1 MTEDYLQKLLSYGN
15 PLWTDI
21 TLTGDFVYDLHNFSE
36 ALRLT
41 LDDHKLLHRPDIE
54 EYMCRVN
61 LICEDIE
68 FFEKVCSFFIST
80 TKKTV
85 QPYIPN
91 SSDETTIKGLVEQLE
106 SSIMTKD
113 IMYAQEEV
121 KKLNNLLSG
130 QNKVLSEDDAI
141 RLQNTLDKAYFLK
154 KENSEVATEYFISV
168 RSWIAR
174 CQNRADI
181 SKATPHT
188 S

>member
-1 MTEDYLQKLLSYGN
+1 MAEIMGTVTSVKRYLSPEKIELKISPDLGGESTIILQQNRKYII
-15 PLWTDI
+15 P
-21 TLTGDFVYDLHNFSE
+21 DFQRE
-36 ALRLT
+36 IRW
-41 LDDHKLLHRPDIE
+41 E
-54 EYMCRVN
+54 EN
-61 LICEDIE
+61 N
-68 FFEKVCSFFIST
+68 SFFIST

-113 IMYAQEEV
+113 IMYAQKEV